1 MGEDLKARTT
11 YHAQDRVKDRL
22 GLSKKLADKKAQQ
35 ALDFGVS
42 HGETK
47 GNLHRYY
54 TYLYFHNQTANNIRV
69 YNRKVY
75 IFSNELLITVLNLPN
90 HLSAAA
96 DKLQK
101 RKKERLEEASQ
112 KEA

>member
-1 MGEDLKARTT
+1 MGDEVKARTT

-42 HGETK
+42 HAETK
-47 GNLHRYY
+47 GTLHRYF
-54 TYLYFHNQTANNIRV
+54 TYLYFHNETANNIRV

-75 IFSNELLITVLNLPN
+75 IFANELLITVLNLPN
-90 HLSAAA
+90 HLAQAA

-101 RKKERLEEASQ
+101 RKKERLDELAKAE
-112 KEA
+112 